1 MCESHTGLGG
11 WGGVGGGVSYTGLVG
26 VGLGVEEDDLVSYL
40 LLLFLQLRDCC
51 FILVLWFSCSGL
63 R

>member
-11 WGGVGGGVSYTGLVG
+11 VGGVGGGVSYTGLVG

-40 LLLFLQLRDCC
+40 LLLFLQLRDC
-51 FILVLWFSCSGL
+51 
-63 R
+63 